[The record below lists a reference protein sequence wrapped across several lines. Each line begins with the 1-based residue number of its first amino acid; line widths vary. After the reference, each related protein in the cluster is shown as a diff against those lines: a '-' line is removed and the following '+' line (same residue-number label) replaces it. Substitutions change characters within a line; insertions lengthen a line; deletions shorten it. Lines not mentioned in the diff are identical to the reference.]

1 MSNGDFLVK
10 DGRRV
15 DLSTVS
21 QMNSRVSISLSAGN
35 DHQFFL
41 SDKILSSP
49 NDHSQNSSR
58 WAYFFHLPISTVQF
72 AMQVTDGAKTQAYIQ
87 KTKDL
92 LGVYCIALNR
102 PDAKNALSRQ
112 LLKDL
117 DEAVALATSNP
128 S

>member
-1 MSNGDFLVK
+1 M
-10 DGRRV
+10 
-15 DLSTVS
+15 T
-21 QMNSRVSISLSAGN
+21 
-35 DHQFFL
+35 
-41 SDKILSSP
+41 
-49 NDHSQNSSR
+49 
-58 WAYFFHLPISTVQF
+58 TVQF
-72 AMQVTDGAKTQAYIQ
+72 AMQVTDGAKTQAYMQ

-117 DEAVALATSNP
+117 DGAVAFAASNP

>member
-1 MSNGDFLVK
+1 
-10 DGRRV
+10 
-15 DLSTVS
+15 
-21 QMNSRVSISLSAGN
+21 
-35 DHQFFL
+35 
-41 SDKILSSP
+41 
-49 NDHSQNSSR
+49 
-58 WAYFFHLPISTVQF
+58 
-72 AMQVTDGAKTQAYIQ
+72 MQVTDGAKTQAYMQ

-117 DEAVALATSNP
+117 DGAVAFAASNP